1 MASLKI
7 VPSATAQSHA
17 VSTHSTA
24 HPVSGLHDT
33 FRYGPQSAAQSVAAG
48 VHSPLEMRL
57 KRWNQ
62 TRAELQQSLQ
72 RNTFGLA
79 VPMKQAMEIK
89 LVQKVGSVKQTS
101 FDPVQSPHN
110 PLLDPTPLGG
120 SPNLALEI
128 LQGKDET
135 LEVDEFMGGGQ
146 DLASVLDVNAVM
158 EKKRGI

>member
-89 LVQKVGSVKQTS
+89 LVQK
-101 FDPVQSPHN
+101 SPHN

>member
-89 LVQKVGSVKQTS
+89 LVQE
-101 FDPVQSPHN
+101 SPHN